1 MNGVQNKNFQS
12 SLQRRAEM
20 NSVSSESQINKE
32 SFTVEQET
40 EADYENNQI
49 ENIDGDEEYEGD
61 RNDDLG
67 KVERDYERYYKG
79 KRQNHNYKLSNPY
92 LVRPKRFRRKNK
104 RLSTTPR
111 LGNLRGVMKFVGK
124 SQSNTPAI
132 SFGGKMLTR
141 AASRAQKNAEEHLNA
156 DVDPSVKHPVRAN
169 LVNKQNLKQPLAK
182 TKRITQPEDS
192 QEAQTQISF
201 CPGI

>member
-61 RNDDLG
+61 RNDDLR

-92 LVRPKRFRRKNK
+92 LVRPKRFRKKNK

-156 DVDPSVKHPVRAN
+156 DVDPSVKQPVRAN
-169 LVNKQNLKQPLAK
+169 LVNKQNFLIAN
-182 TKRITQPEDS
+182 
-192 QEAQTQISF
+192 F
-201 CPGI
+201 